1 MEAQGIVIAI
11 LPQTTYGKE
20 NKKKG
25 GFVIEF
31 QDGKYQSN
39 LAFECFDKA
48 LMDMSDLEVGDNVS
62 VNFSVKSREWQ
73 GKWYTNVN
81 AFGVKITHKTQN
93 SGGKKEEPFR
103 VPDNSEIGNLPFAL
117 FALVSLGSVSQM
129 FLNLPI

>member
-39 LAFECFDKA
+39 LAFECFD
-48 LMDMSDLEVGDNVS
+48 
-62 VNFSVKSREWQ
+62 
-73 GKWYTNVN
+73 
-81 AFGVKITHKTQN
+81 
-93 SGGKKEEPFR
+93 
-103 VPDNSEIGNLPFAL
+103 
-117 FALVSLGSVSQM
+117 
-129 FLNLPI
+129 

>member
-81 AFGVKITHKTQN
+81 AFGVKITHKTQKN
-93 SGGKKEEPFR
+93 GGKKEEPFR
-103 VPDNSEIGNLPFAL
+103 VPDPAGSDLPFIL
-117 FALVSLGSVSQM
+117 LALVSLGSVSQI
-129 FLNLPI
+129 FLNSI

>member
-81 AFGVKITHKTQN
+81 AFGVKITHKTQK
-93 SGGKKEEPFR
+93 SGGKKEESFR
-103 VPDNSEIGNLPFAL
+103 VPDPAGSDLPF
-117 FALVSLGSVSQM
+117 
-129 FLNLPI
+129 